1 MRKLL
6 SFFIGTMLTVITS
19 CREETDLSPYLVG
32 FWQQAGISVDGI
44 EQVLSAGELNTSL
57 LIEANG
63 IYRLYDGVREQERPG
78 TWLFSDGDWMNMTMD
93 RISVSYPE
101 PDKDSTIVFSQGLV
115 RFTILQVNESTM
127 QLQIKT
133 YLFDRKK
140 TVMFTLLDQDV
151 NPQRLTYV
159 EQMALDKENKQLH
172 TYLYTFEKINDLK
185 K

>member
-1 MRKLL
+1 MRNLL
-6 SFFIGTMLTVITS
+6 SIFVGIMLVITTS
-19 CREETDLSPYLVG
+19 CKEEVDLSPQLVG
-32 FWQQAGISVDGI
+32 HWQQEKIFIDGTD
-44 EQVLSAGELNTSL
+44 QVLSAGELNTGL

-93 RISVSYPE
+93 RVLSVN
-101 PDKDSTIVFSQGLV
+101 KDGTYNFAQGLV
-115 RFTILQVNESTM
+115 RFTIQKVNANTM
-127 QLQIKT
+127 ELRIKT

-140 TVMFTLLDQDV
+140 TVMFTLLDQDGDTGEMTV
-151 NPQRLTYV
+151 E

-172 TYLYTFEKINDLK
+172 TYLYVFKKIDDFK